1 MRYHSWMSRRR
12 ARPLANCAATL
23 AIIAIVAAFSSAC
36 EGLIG
41 ADFSHGAAGA
51 DIDADT
57 IGADGAPADGSVLT
71 DGAPLPLD
79 AGGGSRDGSSA
90 KDGGALDGSVTGRT
104 PLDIFGP
111 SVLKV
116 WLDANKAL
124 FTSGGNPNVLA
135 WNDQSGNMVNGGP
148 AGAGGG
154 QLTRLT
160 NDIHGGPAVKVD
172 GDALSLGSK
181 SPSIAA
187 TDDFYIGMVARYQ
200 TLGGSQDRFF
210 FSRFSAAPHGFAL
223 YAGSQG
229 SSAVA
234 GTLDVAG
241 IVQKAADTTTADDTY
256 RVYALRRTG
265 SAGANVTLEVRV
277 NGVVTSATIP
287 NGIAVTDP
295 NRPLLFG
302 GSMDGAALDR
312 FMFGA
317 FAEIVVLQGT
327 TSDQSITEMESNLRA
342 KYALP

>member
-1 MRYHSWMSRRR
+1 MEAMETRG
-12 ARPLANCAATL
+12 ARFAVRLA
-23 AIIAIVAAFSSAC
+23 AAFAITTVASAC
-36 EGLIG
+36 AGLIG
-41 ADFSHGAAGA
+41 ADFDHGAGA
-51 DIDADT
+51 NGDGDGAASADGAT
-57 IGADGAPADGSVLT
+57 AEGSVGADGAATST
-71 DGAPLPLD
+71 DG
-79 AGGGSRDGSSA
+79 
-90 KDGGALDGSVTGRT
+90 GGATQDGKASNDGASQVDGAATGRS

-124 FTSGGNPNVLA
+124 FTGGGNPNVLA
-135 WNDQSGNMVNGGP
+135 WNDQSGNMINGGP
-148 AGAGGG
+148 AGNGGG
-154 QLTRLT
+154 QLTRLSSDV
-160 NDIHGGPAVKVD
+160 NGLPAVQVD
-172 GDALSLGSK
+172 SDALTLGTK

-210 FSRFSAAPHGFAL
+210 FSRFSSFPRGFAL

-229 SSAVA
+229 SSATA
-234 GTLDVAG
+234 GTIDVGG
-241 IVQKAADTTTADDTY
+241 IVQKSPDGTTADNKY
-256 RVYALRRTG
+256 RVYALRRKNSA
-265 SAGANVTLEVRV
+265 SAGNVTMEVRV
-277 NGVVTSATIP
+277 NGVVTSADVP

-317 FAEIVVLQGT
+317 FAEIVVVQGT
-327 TSDQSITEMESNLRA
+327 VSDQSLVELETNLRA